1 MEVVDRAHGLH
12 LDDHPLVDQEVEH
25 VRALEHA
32 QALAERS
39 SRFCCEVPGRHVQ
52 RTGLQEA
59 IACLVCTQQGFN
71 LAAQFGV
78 TRARVVEK
86 RRPGG
91 GVPIERS
98 LKNPLDLLPALR
110 SHRLN
115 SRVSQALALANL
127 APQCR

>member
-1 MEVVDRAHGLH
+1 
-12 LDDHPLVDQEVEH
+12 
-25 VRALEHA
+25 
-32 QALAERS
+32 
-39 SRFCCEVPGRHVQ
+39 
-52 RTGLQEA
+52 
-59 IACLVCTQQGFN
+59 
-71 LAAQFGV
+71 
-78 TRARVVEK
+78 VVEK